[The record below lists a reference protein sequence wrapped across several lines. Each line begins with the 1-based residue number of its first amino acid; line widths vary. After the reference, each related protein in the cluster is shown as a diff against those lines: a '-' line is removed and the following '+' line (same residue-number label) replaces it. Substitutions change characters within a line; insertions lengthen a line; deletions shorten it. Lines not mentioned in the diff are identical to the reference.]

1 LNFVSYLGSLKDM
14 EQSIE
19 KQYEGTSSSHA
30 SPPPL
35 PRPPVI
41 VPVAQTC
48 GYAIASLVLGIFS
61 IFPGV
66 YLGGIVFGI
75 LAIVFSKMATAR
87 ISAGGASINGQGLAT
102 AGLVTGIVGL
112 SISVF
117 LMLFF
122 GALAGFAVVVM
133 AAFLKAM
140 AAVPK

>member
-1 LNFVSYLGSLKDM
+1 
-14 EQSIE
+14 
-19 KQYEGTSSSHA
+19 
-30 SPPPL
+30 
-35 PRPPVI
+35 
-41 VPVAQTC
+41 
-48 GYAIASLVLGIFS
+48 VLGIFS